1 MITGGQFVP
10 LAKILGD
17 IFILSGTDK
26 LIFIQHFTFI
36 QASQQKHYVILVIQE
51 KLSYWCQDFFS
62 SYLNRGSITI
72 LYTTKHFAAESRP
85 GIPLQ
90 SSIPVLIAGRHT
102 CTNSSVSSSPN
113 IKDCRC
119 KGVCLLRF
127 PTKLAEHRLLFIA
140 QPSVMLQP
148 SFLESS

>member
-90 SSIPVLIAGRHT
+90 SSIPFLIILLVDIRVLILLLVLAQTSRAA
-102 CTNSSVSSSPN
+102 
-113 IKDCRC
+113 DA
-119 KGVCLLRF
+119 KGFV
-127 PTKLAEHRLLFIA
+127 
-140 QPSVMLQP
+140 
-148 SFLESS
+148 FLDFRQN